1 MSDLLTNLS
10 DSISTAIS
18 LCAEIKKTR
27 HVGKTHAQLDL
38 LEASLAFGP
47 ESLNL
52 PSSISLSGSFPYYQ
66 STEKNFG

>member
-1 MSDLLTNLS
+1 MSDLLVNLS

-38 LEASLAFGP
+38 LGASLAFGP

-52 PSSISLSGSFPYYQ
+52 PSSISLSGSFLLLSIY
-66 STEKNFG
+66 